1 MMSIDHQKNY
11 FKRSR
16 DEIEEG
22 DNHKDQNTNQVLI
35 KKRKLESSKS
45 NSKSKAHTESSPSI
59 SMSKEQIENGYLDQS
74 DSSVE
79 FQQKM
84 YKSYIKS
91 ALDALEHNVSTLCFY
106 SFVFAR

>member
-1 MMSIDHQKNY
+1 MSIDHQKNH

-22 DNHKDQNTNQVLI
+22 DISKDQDTTNQIII
-35 KKRKLESSKS
+35 KKRKLETS
-45 NSKSKAHTESSPSI
+45 ND
-59 SMSKEQIENGYLDQS
+59 MENNHVLDQS
-74 DSSVE
+74 NTSVE

-91 ALDALEHNVSTLCFY
+91 ALDALDNNVSKKMLFENDLFIMIY
-106 SFVFAR
+106 IY